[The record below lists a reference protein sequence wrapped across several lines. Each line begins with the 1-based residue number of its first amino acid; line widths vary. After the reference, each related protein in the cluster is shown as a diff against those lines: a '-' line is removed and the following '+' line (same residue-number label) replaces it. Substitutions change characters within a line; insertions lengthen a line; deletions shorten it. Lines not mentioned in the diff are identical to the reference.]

1 LQSADVLNIL
11 DQPFEHFKKYR
22 RKFPPQN
29 VLELPGAGFL
39 TKMCGKERSTT
50 DYLLVWY
57 ESSTKTEYYFT
68 GADYIIKHD
77 GKIDLPDDIMQ
88 FIRKKCQVMR
98 DNNHGK

>member
-1 LQSADVLNIL
+1 MLNIL

-39 TKMCGKERSTT
+39 TKMCGKERPTT